1 MLINTEQGLQL
12 SNEKVIFEKDGVE
25 EEKTIGNES
34 KEWWTELATKKDNIN
49 IISFDTVVYEQ
60 DVIDRFNEIKDAD
73 VDFGLAEQ
81 YVLNGE
87 TNGKLTE
94 IILKKQVVEQDGVIA
109 DLTQLLV
116 DKGVIY

>member
-12 SNEKVIFEKDGVE
+12 SNEKAIFEKDGVE
-25 EEKTIGNES
+25 EEKTIGNEG
-34 KEWWTELATKKDNIN
+34 KEWWTELAAKKDNIN

-60 DVIDRFNEIKDAD
+60 DVIDRFNEIKDVD

-94 IILKKQVVEQDGVIA
+94 IISRKKLSQVVD
-109 DLTQLLV
+109 QLLLN
-116 DKGVIY
+116 DLMGV

>member
-1 MLINTEQGLQL
+1 MLINTEQGLKL

-25 EEKTIGNES
+25 EEKIIGSES
-34 KEWWTELATKKDNIN
+34 KEWWTELASKKDNIN

-87 TNGKLTE
+87 TNGKLKD
-94 IILKKQVVEQDGVIA
+94 IISRKKLSQVVD
-109 DLTQLLV
+109 QLLLN
-116 DKGVIY
+116 DLMGV

>member
-1 MLINTEQGLQL
+1 MLINTEQGLKL

-25 EEKTIGNES
+25 EEKTIGSEG

-73 VDFGLAEQ
+73 VDFGLVEQ

-87 TNGKLTE
+87 INGKLKD
-94 IILKKQVVEQDGVIA
+94 IISRKKLSQVVD
-109 DLTQLLV
+109 QLLLN
-116 DKGVIY
+116 DLMGV

>member
-1 MLINTEQGLQL
+1 MLINTEQGLKL

-25 EEKTIGNES
+25 EEKIIGSEG

-49 IISFDTVVYEQ
+49 IISFGVVVYEQ
-60 DVIDRFNEIKDAD
+60 DVIDRFDEIKDVD

>member
-12 SNEKVIFEKDGVE
+12 SDEKVIFEKDGVE
-25 EEKTIGNES
+25 EEKTIGSEG

-87 TNGKLTE
+87 TNGKLKD
-94 IILKKQVVEQDGVIA
+94 IISRKKLSQVVD
-109 DLTQLLV
+109 QLLLN
-116 DKGVIY
+116 DLMGV

>member
-25 EEKTIGNES
+25 EEKIIGSEG
-34 KEWWTELATKKDNIN
+34 KEWWAELATKKDNIN
-49 IISFDTVVYEQ
+49 IISFGTVVYEQ
-60 DVIDRFNEIKDAD
+60 DVIDRFNKIKDVD

-87 TNGKLTE
+87 INGKLKD
-94 IILKKQVVEQDGVIA
+94 IISRKKLSQVVD
-109 DLTQLLV
+109 QLLLN
-116 DKGVIY
+116 DLMGV

>member
-25 EEKTIGNES
+25 EEKIIGNEG
-34 KEWWTELATKKDNIN
+34 KEWWAELATKKDNIN
-49 IISFDTVVYEQ
+49 IISFGTVVYEQ
-60 DVIDRFNEIKDAD
+60 DVIDRFNEIKDVD

-87 TNGKLTE
+87 INGKLKD
-94 IILKKQVVEQDGVIA
+94 IISRKKLSQVVD
-109 DLTQLLV
+109 QLLLN
-116 DKGVIY
+116 DLMGV

>member
-25 EEKTIGNES
+25 EEKIIGSEG
-34 KEWWTELATKKDNIN
+34 KEWWAELATKKDNIN

-73 VDFGLAEQ
+73 VDFGLVEQ
-81 YVLNGE
+81 YVLDGE
-87 TNGKLTE
+87 INGKLKD
-94 IILKKQVVEQDGVIA
+94 IISRKKLSQVVD
-109 DLTQLLV
+109 QLLLN
-116 DKGVIY
+116 DLMGV

>member
-25 EEKTIGNES
+25 EEKIIGSEG
-34 KEWWTELATKKDNIN
+34 KEWWAELATKKDNIN

-81 YVLNGE
+81 YVLDGE
-87 TNGKLTE
+87 INGKLKD
-94 IILKKQVVEQDGVIA
+94 IISRKKLSQVVD
-109 DLTQLLV
+109 QLLLN
-116 DKGVIY
+116 DLMGV

>member
-1 MLINTEQGLQL
+1 MLINTEQGLKL

-25 EEKTIGNES
+25 EEKTIGSEG

-49 IISFDTVVYEQ
+49 IISFDTAVYEQ
-60 DVIDRFNEIKDAD
+60 DVIDRFNEIKDVD

-94 IILKKQVVEQDGVIA
+94 IILKKQVVEQEGVIA

-116 DKGVIY
+116 DKGVIF

>member
-25 EEKTIGNES
+25 EEKIIGSEG

-73 VDFGLAEQ
+73 VDFGLVEQ

-87 TNGKLTE
+87 INGKLKD
-94 IILKKQVVEQDGVIA
+94 IISRKKLSQVVD
-109 DLTQLLV
+109 QLLLN
-116 DKGVIY
+116 DLMGV

>member
-25 EEKTIGNES
+25 EEKIIGSEG
-34 KEWWTELATKKDNIN
+34 KEWWAELATKKDNIN

-73 VDFGLAEQ
+73 VDFGLVEQ

-87 TNGKLTE
+87 TNGKLKD
-94 IILKKQVVEQDGVIA
+94 IISRKKLSQVVD
-109 DLTQLLV
+109 QLLLN
-116 DKGVIY
+116 DLMGV